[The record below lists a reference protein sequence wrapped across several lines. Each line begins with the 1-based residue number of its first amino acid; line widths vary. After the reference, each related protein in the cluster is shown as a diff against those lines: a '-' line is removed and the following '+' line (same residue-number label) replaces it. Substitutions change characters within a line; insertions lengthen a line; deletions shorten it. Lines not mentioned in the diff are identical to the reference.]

1 MSKRSNHSN
10 PEKLYKEDETFVK
23 DKVTNTQKEIR
34 DPKEK
39 DYEDNLP
46 KTHMTQIRDVDK

>member
-46 KTHMTQIRDVDK
+46 KTHMT